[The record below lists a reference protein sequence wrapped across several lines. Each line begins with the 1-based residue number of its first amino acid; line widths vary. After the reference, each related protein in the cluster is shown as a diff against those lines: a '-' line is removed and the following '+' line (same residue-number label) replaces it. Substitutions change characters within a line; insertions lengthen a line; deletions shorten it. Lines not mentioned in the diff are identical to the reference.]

1 MADVV
6 PIQTGK
12 PATVA
17 TEISYCPN
25 LDVYHYVRFGEDEAD
40 YMFTTPQLE
49 KAIETYIKQ
58 GDPRQAEFMAILT
71 ALARRFPH
79 KKATFD
85 EQGQCY
91 MSDLE
96 PVPPPSA
103 DEPDDGPDTDNK
115 T

>member
-6 PIQTGK
+6 PIQSGT
-12 PATVA
+12 PSTVA

-25 LDVYHYVRFGEDEAD
+25 LDVYHYVRYGQDGAD
-40 YMFTTPQLE
+40 YMFTTSQLE
-49 KAIETYIKQ
+49 KAIDTYIRQ

-71 ALARRFPH
+71 GLARRYPH

-91 MSDLE
+91 LSPLE
-96 PVPPPSA
+96 PVPPPA
-103 DEPDDGPDTDNK
+103 DGPEDAPT